1 MITTSILFMGMIF
14 LAVYLSFRMEGQW
27 PHLTKRSTIRV
38 FFYALMIVG
47 MGSVL
52 LGLPSTSLSESRLFL
67 FLLYGLSLHY
77 WGGKVSVLALPPL
90 FILDY
95 INQGGR
101 IPIVFWS
108 FQYLLSGL
116 LYAYLRRLVRQGLKD
131 FGILIGLA
139 LSASLSMLI
148 YFWARDGLTVRMALL
163 SILVSMLAYTMM
175 GLLHLVMEDLRKL
188 GYRIDYD
195 DLTQVKNVGKF
206 NRDLSTFHNQLSPL
220 TVVLI
225 DIDFFKEHNDQFGHE
240 AGDIVLKSIA
250 QRLNLFFGDSQ
261 STIYRIGGDEFA
273 LLIRGETVTRV
284 GEKLEEMIGTV
295 HRQDILYEWNP
306 ISVTLSIGVAQALEK
321 EAVDDT
327 VKRADAALY
336 EAKEKGRGCIQFA

>member
-1 MITTSILFMGMIF
+1 MRLVSELFKRNETVKGIKPGKIVKYEYKTVVLYRCEEDFVITTSILFMGMIF

-77 WGGKVSVLALPPL
+77 WGGKVSALALPPL

-108 FQYLLSGL
+108 FQYLLAGP
-116 LYAYLRRLVRQGLKD
+116 LYIYLRRLVRQGLKD

-163 SILVSMLAYTMM
+163 
-175 GLLHLVMEDLRKL
+175 
-188 GYRIDYD
+188 
-195 DLTQVKNVGKF
+195 
-206 NRDLSTFHNQLSPL
+206 
-220 TVVLI
+220 
-225 DIDFFKEHNDQFGHE
+225 
-240 AGDIVLKSIA
+240 
-250 QRLNLFFGDSQ
+250 
-261 STIYRIGGDEFA
+261 
-273 LLIRGETVTRV
+273 
-284 GEKLEEMIGTV
+284 
-295 HRQDILYEWNP
+295 
-306 ISVTLSIGVAQALEK
+306 
-321 EAVDDT
+321 
-327 VKRADAALY
+327 
-336 EAKEKGRGCIQFA
+336 

>member
-14 LAVYLSFRMEGQW
+14 LAVYLSFRLEGQW
-27 PHLTKRSTIRV
+27 PHLTTRSTIRV
-38 FFYALMIVG
+38 FFYALMIIG

-77 WGGKVSVLALPPL
+77 WGGKVSALALPPL

-108 FQYLLSGL
+108 FQYLLAGL
-116 LYAYLRRLVRQGLKD
+116 LYIYLRRLVRQGLKD

-206 NRDLSTFHNQLSPL
+206 NRDLSTFHNQLAPL

-273 LLIRGETVTRV
+273 LLIRGEPVTRV

-321 EAVDDT
+321 EAVGDT